1 MLILKIRPP
10 SISDVTHLGGGESAK
25 RWHYSISLYSKMGD
39 KEQGGVKNLKKWV
52 TSFMDGPFLDFSK
65 RSILFWFFFQ
75 FVEFTDFVELV
86 WKRCQLY
93 VRMRSQPCYSLA
105 CHALRN
111 LINQASTYNK
121 FTTERIKTMCLFFK
135 VNYVG
140 WRPQSFMYF
149 FDGRSLSQ
157 DIMPQCFFIQQVL

>member
-1 MLILKIRPP
+1 M
-10 SISDVTHLGGGESAK
+10 
-25 RWHYSISLYSKMGD
+25 
-39 KEQGGVKNLKKWV
+39 KK
-52 TSFMDGPFLDFSK
+52 FICFYFD
-65 RSILFWFFFQ
+65 FFFQ

-140 WRPQSFMYF
+140 WAKSFMYYY
-149 FDGRSLSQ
+149 FDGRSLLQ
-157 DIMPQCFFIQQVL
+157 DKTTMLLHSAGAIMECFLWEDYIFLNAMK

>member
-1 MLILKIRPP
+1 
-10 SISDVTHLGGGESAK
+10 
-25 RWHYSISLYSKMGD
+25 MGD
-39 KEQGGVKNLKKWV
+39 KGQGGVKNLKKWGWCHLW
-52 TSFMDGPFLDFSK
+52 TAPFLIFPK
-65 RSILFWFFFQ
+65 YTILIFFFQ

-135 VNYVG
+135 VNYIG
-140 WRPQSFMYF
+140 WAQSFMYYY
-149 FDGRSLSQ
+149 FDGRSLLQ
-157 DIMPQCFFIQQVL
+157 DIPQRFFIQQEYFLWEDYILLNAMM

>member
-1 MLILKIRPP
+1 
-10 SISDVTHLGGGESAK
+10 
-25 RWHYSISLYSKMGD
+25 MGD
-39 KEQGGVKNLKKWV
+39 KEQGGAKNLKKWV
-52 TSFMDGPFLDFSK
+52 TSFMDSPLLIFPKGVYYFD
-65 RSILFWFFFQ
+65 FFFQ

-135 VNYVG
+135 VN
-140 WRPQSFMYF
+140 
-149 FDGRSLSQ
+149 
-157 DIMPQCFFIQQVL
+157 